1 MSQRLQLIYLTIAG
15 LLAIPLLWIYLSSE
29 MRDFQA
35 EATLNNLLLEVR
47 QRDAEVSKLVLKNRS
62 QIDQHFDYL
71 SNAQLQLMRTMKKFK
86 GTLLNADATMNV
98 HAEVVYSLYMAR
110 MEQVE
115 KFKSIHARI
124 RNSIRYLPT
133 LEQQI
138 YSELGP
144 EHDDV
149 KMLMNNMV
157 IDTLKLRLFDEAELK
172 DNFRL
177 AMKRLAIA
185 GQRLPKPLQMK
196 LRALLQH
203 VNNYLNY
210 RDEER
215 SLILAIVNH
224 QLTLEVEQ
232 LEQELENKQSEQAK
246 KTYQIRVYLI
256 VYATL
261 LFLIVLVFI
270 VNRYHLIGR
279 AIFHKRLS
287 EMDQLTNLH
296 NRRSFIRHLESALKQ
311 HNQSDEYGAVIF
323 IDLDGFKS
331 INDNLGHNA
340 GDKVLQTIAQRLE
353 DLADSFNIDNDKLCV
368 ARLGGDEF
376 VVLFEQ
382 IEREDL
388 EHTVTEAARKI
399 VLACSRDLPEP
410 YNEFPLSASVG
421 AALFPEHGSDVIS
434 ILNCADKAMY
444 HSKRKGKNCYTLYQ
458 PELRS

>member
-86 GTLLNADATMNV
+86 STLLNADATMNV

-177 AMKRLAIA
+177 AMKRLAIT

-210 RDEER
+210 RDQER

-232 LEQELENKQSEQAK
+232 LELELENRQSAQAK

-279 AIFHKRLS
+279 AIFHKR
-287 EMDQLTNLH
+287 
-296 NRRSFIRHLESALKQ
+296 
-311 HNQSDEYGAVIF
+311 
-323 IDLDGFKS
+323 
-331 INDNLGHNA
+331 
-340 GDKVLQTIAQRLE
+340 
-353 DLADSFNIDNDKLCV
+353 
-368 ARLGGDEF
+368 
-376 VVLFEQ
+376 
-382 IEREDL
+382 
-388 EHTVTEAARKI
+388 
-399 VLACSRDLPEP
+399 
-410 YNEFPLSASVG
+410 
-421 AALFPEHGSDVIS
+421 
-434 ILNCADKAMY
+434 
-444 HSKRKGKNCYTLYQ
+444 
-458 PELRS
+458 

>member
-86 GTLLNADATMNV
+86 STLLNADATMNV

-177 AMKRLAIA
+177 AMKRLGIT

-210 RDEER
+210 RDQER

-232 LEQELENKQSEQAK
+232 LELELENRQSAQAK

-279 AIFHKRLS
+279 AIFHKR
-287 EMDQLTNLH
+287 
-296 NRRSFIRHLESALKQ
+296 
-311 HNQSDEYGAVIF
+311 
-323 IDLDGFKS
+323 
-331 INDNLGHNA
+331 
-340 GDKVLQTIAQRLE
+340 
-353 DLADSFNIDNDKLCV
+353 
-368 ARLGGDEF
+368 
-376 VVLFEQ
+376 
-382 IEREDL
+382 
-388 EHTVTEAARKI
+388 
-399 VLACSRDLPEP
+399 
-410 YNEFPLSASVG
+410 
-421 AALFPEHGSDVIS
+421 
-434 ILNCADKAMY
+434 
-444 HSKRKGKNCYTLYQ
+444 
-458 PELRS
+458 